1 MQDREFAERII
12 RTADEYYFIAEEQ
25 WGKAIEL
32 EPADEET
39 LYEFRRLIRVALT
52 FYIRSY
58 LVLDLMESD
67 DEQDLEDLLEII
79 FDQEEEI
86 ADFARKNGATEVLA
100 EESTAEYSRLF
111 AVAEALRTLILQQA
125 GQLAA
130 SLPARFMN
138 SANDV

>member
-1 MQDREFAERII
+1 MEDREFAERVI

-39 LYEFRRLIRVALT
+39 LYEFRRLIRVALA
-52 FYIRSY
+52 FYTRSW
-58 LVLDLMESD
+58 LVLDLVETD
-67 DEQDLEDLLEII
+67 DEQDLEELLEIL
-79 FDQEEEI
+79 FDQEQEI
-86 ADFARKNGATEVLA
+86 ADFARKNNALEVLA
-100 EESTAEYSRLF
+100 EESSAEYSRLF

-130 SLPARFMN
+130 SLPTRFLN
-138 SANDV
+138 SANDE

>member
-1 MQDREFAERII
+1 MEDREFAERII

-58 LVLDLMESD
+58 LVLDLVESD

-86 ADFARKNGATEVLA
+86 ADFARKNGAAEVLA